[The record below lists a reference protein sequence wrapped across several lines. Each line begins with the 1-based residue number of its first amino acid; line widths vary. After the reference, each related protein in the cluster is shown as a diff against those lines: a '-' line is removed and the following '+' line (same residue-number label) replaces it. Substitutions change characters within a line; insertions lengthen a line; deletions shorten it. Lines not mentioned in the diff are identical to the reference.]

1 MYVSFNWPEPGQ
13 LPVSEAVYTELI
25 SHLLEAFDSEDS
37 AKRYWNDIPTVLI
50 ILEAKDSSD
59 AIKNETDELQNQI
72 AFALAYPEF
81 VTPIGEHYRLAL
93 AIFSDEGSGIYLLI
107 HNLNPIAKELDDA

>member
-25 SHLLEAFDSEDS
+25 SHLLEAFSSEYS
-37 AKRYWNDIPTVLI
+37 AKQYWNEIPTVLI
-50 ILEAKDSSD
+50 ILEAEDSSD
-59 AIKNETDELQNQI
+59 VINNETDELQSQI
-72 AFALAYPEF
+72 EFALTYPEF